1 MFSLNDFLKVW
12 CDYVELSAVVDV
24 RFSDEA
30 RTVLQVLRMKLNKR
44 RIRDAP
50 TVWGNYFQFRKG
62 FENDSLIIEKEKKKK
77 HGACSA
83 ADTRR

>member
-30 RTVLQVLRMKLNKR
+30 WTVLQVLRMKLNKR

-50 TVWGNYFQFRKG
+50 TV
-62 FENDSLIIEKEKKKK
+62 
-77 HGACSA
+77 
-83 ADTRR
+83 

>member
-1 MFSLNDFLKVW
+1 MFSLNDFLEVW

-50 TVWGNYFQFRKG
+50 TV
-62 FENDSLIIEKEKKKK
+62 
-77 HGACSA
+77 
-83 ADTRR
+83 